1 MEGTTSS
8 DCQKSCFNSTTQP
21 MKGCIC
27 VKSITYSSAPDLNRE
42 LDSYIKNSLYGFAAA
57 TKMIEALGT
66 NITGNS
72 IADFLQENSPENT
85 LALFFSVATRL
96 LQDQRVANSV
106 ASTLLNRSDEIK
118 LALQNI
124 NSLNNSFLSYI
135 ASVKHKALKQNIQ
148 KVREQTVSL
157 VSSGSSLSESS
168 SSGSSSSDSSSSGSS
183 SSGNTKRA
191 DEVAVLVQAIIDMI
205 SG

>member
-1 MEGTTSS
+1 MSGRNSFKCKIPSHYIQCNQSGS
-8 DCQKSCFNSTTQP
+8 DCECIIP
-21 MKGCIC
+21 MAYI
-27 VKSITYSSAPDLNRE
+27 SAPDLNRE

-85 LALFFSVATRL
+85 LALFFSVVTGL
-96 LQDQRVANSV
+96 LQDQRAANSV
-106 ASTLLNRSDEIK
+106 ASTLLNRNEEIK

-124 NSLNNSFLSYI
+124 NSLDNSFLSYI
-135 ASVKHKALKQNIQ
+135 ASAKQNALKQNIQ
-148 KVREQTVSL
+148 RVLEKNSTV
-157 VSSGSSLSESS
+157 VA
-168 SSGSSSSDSSSSGSS
+168 SSGSS
-183 SSGNTKRA
+183 SSGNTQRA
-191 DEVAVLVQAIIDMI
+191 DRVAVLVQAIIDVI

>member
-1 MEGTTSS
+1 MDKTTSS
-8 DCQKSCFNSTTQP
+8 ECQKFCSDSTMQP
-21 MKGCIC
+21 MENCIC
-27 VKSITYSSAPDLNRE
+27 VKTMAYSSTSKINGF
-42 LDSYIKNSLYGFAAA
+42 LDKYAVNSQKG
-57 TKMIEALGT
+57 IEAAMQRIPTLGI
-66 NITGNS
+66 NGINS

-124 NSLNNSFLSYI
+124 NSLGNSFLSYI
-135 ASVKHKALKQNIQ
+135 ASAKENALKQNIHR
-148 KVREQTVSL
+148 V
-157 VSSGSSLSESS
+157 GSS
-168 SSGSSSSDSSSSGSS
+168 SSGSSSSGFSSSGSS

-191 DEVAVLVQAIIDMI
+191 DIVAVLVQAIIDI
-205 SG
+205 IAD